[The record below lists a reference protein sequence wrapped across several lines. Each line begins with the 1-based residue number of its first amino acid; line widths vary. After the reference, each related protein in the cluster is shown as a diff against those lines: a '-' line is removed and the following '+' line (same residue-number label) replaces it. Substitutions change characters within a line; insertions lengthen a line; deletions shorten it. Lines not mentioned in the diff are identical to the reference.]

1 MKLTKEQLAED
12 LNGNEYGK
20 EITKEQ
26 EKQAKENGLV
36 VVFGYSDDNMELR
49 GALYDEFGCY
59 EGGEIKFT
67 KEGKQI
73 DEDDMEVLGKYNS
86 VPNLNSI
93 KAIWGEGYDT
103 GEGDE
108 RCSWQFKT
116 DIPHSTFRIME
127 DGELFCV
134 GIVFNISDLS

>member
-1 MKLTKEQLAED
+1 MNIKD
-12 LNGNEYGK
+12 LLIEYRVK
-20 EITKEQ
+20 NKMT
-26 EKQAKENGLV
+26 LRDL
-36 VVFGYSDDNMELR
+36 SELL
-49 GALYDEFGCY
+49 GVS

-73 DEDDMEVLGKYNS
+73 DEDDMEVLEKYS
-86 VPNLNSI
+86 AVPKLNVI
-93 KAIWGEGYDT
+93 EAVYNEGYDT

>member
-1 MKLTKEQLAED
+1 
-12 LNGNEYGK
+12 
-20 EITKEQ
+20 
-26 EKQAKENGLV
+26 
-36 VVFGYSDDNMELR
+36 
-49 GALYDEFGCY
+49 
-59 EGGEIKFT
+59 
-67 KEGKQI
+67 
-73 DEDDMEVLGKYNS
+73 MEVLGKYNS

-93 KAIWGEGYDT
+93 KAIWGEVYDT

-134 GIVFNISDLS
+134 GIVFNISDLSQYISHRITKHMRHTITIIPKNNKSTITTITQ